1 LILNKKKVTIIIEA
15 RIGSSRLPN
24 KVIAEIEGKPM
35 IFYVIDRVKQIKSAE
50 QIILATTQEKN
61 DQILTEIAQQ
71 NSIITFVGDSIDV
84 LNRDYQCALQN
95 NADPI
100 IRITGDCPLIDP
112 GIVEEM
118 LQFYLK
124 NNYDYVSN
132 RITPK
137 YPDGLDVEIFSF
149 RTLQIAAQNAKWSSE
164 RELVTT
170 YITKNP
176 KIFKIFSY
184 ENQDDL
190 SHYRWTVDEQKDL
203 EFVRKIYSI
212 MKPKTNFSMN
222 EIIEILLKNPELLKI
237 NSGIMRNEGHLKLY
251 DNDKLVK

>member
-1 LILNKKKVTIIIEA
+1 MNKKKITVIIEA
-15 RIGSSRLPN
+15 RTGSTRLPN
-24 KVIAEIEGKPM
+24 KVLAKIEDRPM
-35 IFYVIDRVKQIKSAE
+35 IFYVINRAKKIKSVE
-50 QIILATTQEKN
+50 QIVLSTTKEKDDQVLLEIAEKN
-61 DQILTEIAQQ
+61 G
-71 NSIITFVGDSIDV
+71 IIGFAGDTNDV

-112 GIVEEM
+112 DIVEEM
-118 LQFYLK
+118 LEFYLK
-124 NNYDYVSN
+124 NNYDYISN
-132 RITPK
+132 RINPK
-137 YPDGLDVEIFSF
+137 YPDGLDVEIYSF
-149 RTLQIAAQNAKWSSE
+149 KTLQMAEQNAKWSSE

-184 ENQDDL
+184 ENQEDL
-190 SHYRWTVDEQKDL
+190 SGHRWTVDEQNDL

-222 EIIEILLKNPELLKI
+222 EIIEILLKNSELLKI

-251 DNDKLVK
+251 DNDKVVK

>member
-1 LILNKKKVTIIIEA
+1 MNKKKITVIIEA
-15 RIGSSRLPN
+15 RTGSSRLPN

-35 IFYVIDRVKQIKSAE
+35 IFYVIDRIKQIKSVE

-61 DQILTEIAQQ
+61 DKILIEIAKQ
-71 NSIITFVGDSIDV
+71 NSIGVFTGDSMDV

-112 GIVEEM
+112 DIVGEM
-118 LQFYLK
+118 LEFYLK
-124 NNYDYVSN
+124 NNYDYISN
-132 RITPK
+132 RINPK
-137 YPDGLDVEIFSF
+137 YPDGLDVEIYSF
-149 RTLQIAAQNAKWSSE
+149 KTLQMVEQNAKWSSE

-184 ENQDDL
+184 ENQEDL
-190 SHYRWTVDEQKDL
+190 SGHRWTVDEQNDL

-222 EIIEILLKNPELLKI
+222 EIIEILVKNPELLKI
-237 NSGIMRNEGHLKLY
+237 NLGIMRNEGHLKLH
-251 DNDKLVK
+251 DNDKVVK

>member
-1 LILNKKKVTIIIEA
+1 LNKKKITVIIEA
-15 RIGSSRLPN
+15 RTGSSRLRN
-24 KVIAEIEGKPM
+24 KVVAEIEGKPM
-35 IFYVIDRVKQIKSAE
+35 IFYVIDRVKQIKSVE

-61 DQILTEIAQQ
+61 DKILIEIAKQ
-71 NSIITFVGDSIDV
+71 NSIGIFTGDSMDV

-112 GIVEEM
+112 DIIGEM
-118 LQFYLK
+118 LEFYLK
-124 NNYDYVSN
+124 NNYDYISN
-132 RITPK
+132 RINPK
-137 YPDGLDVEIFSF
+137 YPDGLDVEIYSF
-149 RTLQIAAQNAKWSSE
+149 KTLQMVEQNAKWSSE
-164 RELVTT
+164 RVLVTT

-184 ENQDDL
+184 ENQEDL
-190 SHYRWTVDEQKDL
+190 SGHRWTVDEQNDL

-222 EIIEILLKNPELLKI
+222 EIIEILVKNPELLKI

-251 DNDKLVK
+251 DDDKVVK

>member
-1 LILNKKKVTIIIEA
+1 MNKKKITVIIEA
-15 RIGSSRLPN
+15 RTGSSRLRN

-35 IFYVIDRVKQIKSAE
+35 IFYVIDRVKQIKSVE

-61 DQILTEIAQQ
+61 DKILIEIAKQ
-71 NSIITFVGDSIDV
+71 NSIGIFAGDSMDV

-112 GIVEEM
+112 DIVGEM
-118 LQFYLK
+118 LEFYLK
-124 NNYDYVSN
+124 NNYDYISN
-132 RITPK
+132 RINPK
-137 YPDGLDVEIFSF
+137 YPDGLDVEIYSF
-149 RTLQIAAQNAKWSSE
+149 RTLQMVEQNAKWSSE

-184 ENQDDL
+184 ENQEDL
-190 SHYRWTVDEQKDL
+190 SGHRWTVDEQNDL

-222 EIIEILLKNPELLKI
+222 EIIEILLKNSELLKI

>member
-1 LILNKKKVTIIIEA
+1 MNKKKITVIIEA
-15 RIGSSRLPN
+15 RTGSSRLRN
-24 KVIAEIEGKPM
+24 KVVAEIEGKPM
-35 IFYVIDRVKQIKSAE
+35 IFYVIDRVKQIKSVE

-61 DQILTEIAQQ
+61 DKILIEIAKQ
-71 NSIITFVGDSIDV
+71 NSIGIFTGDSMDV

-112 GIVEEM
+112 DIIGEM
-118 LQFYLK
+118 LEFYLK
-124 NNYDYVSN
+124 NNYDYISN
-132 RITPK
+132 RINPK
-137 YPDGLDVEIFSF
+137 YPDGLDVEIYSF
-149 RTLQIAAQNAKWSSE
+149 KTLQMVEQNAKLSSE
-164 RELVTT
+164 RALVTT

-184 ENQDDL
+184 ENQEDL
-190 SHYRWTVDEQKDL
+190 SGHRWTVDEQNDL

-222 EIIEILLKNPELLKI
+222 EIIEILVKNPELLKI

-251 DNDKLVK
+251 DNDKVVK

>member
-1 LILNKKKVTIIIEA
+1 MNKKKITVIIEA
-15 RIGSSRLPN
+15 RTGSSRLRN
-24 KVIAEIEGKPM
+24 KVVAEIEGKPM
-35 IFYVIDRVKQIKSAE
+35 IFYVIDRVKQIKSVE

-61 DQILTEIAQQ
+61 DKILIEIAKQ
-71 NSIITFVGDSIDV
+71 NSIGIFAGDSMDV

-112 GIVEEM
+112 DIVEEM
-118 LQFYLK
+118 LEFYLK
-124 NNYDYVSN
+124 NNYDYISN
-132 RITPK
+132 RINPK
-137 YPDGLDVEIFSF
+137 YPDGLDVEIYSF
-149 RTLQIAAQNAKWSSE
+149 KTLQMVEQNAKLSSE
-164 RELVTT
+164 RALVTT

-184 ENQDDL
+184 ENQEDL
-190 SHYRWTVDEQKDL
+190 SGHRWTVDEQNDL

-222 EIIEILLKNPELLKI
+222 EIIEILVKNPELLKI
-237 NSGIMRNEGHLKLY
+237 NLGIMRNEGHLKLY
-251 DNDKLVK
+251 DNDKVVK

>member
-1 LILNKKKVTIIIEA
+1 MNKKKITVIIEA
-15 RIGSSRLPN
+15 RTGSSRLPN

-35 IFYVIDRVKQIKSAE
+35 IFYVIDRIKQIKSVE

-61 DQILTEIAQQ
+61 DKILTEIAKQ
-71 NSIITFVGDSIDV
+71 NSIGSFVGDSIDV
-84 LNRDYQCALQN
+84 LDRDYQCALQN

-112 GIVEEM
+112 DIVEEM
-118 LQFYLK
+118 LEFYLK

-132 RITPK
+132 RINPK
-137 YPDGLDVEIFSF
+137 YPDGLDVEIYSF
-149 RTLQIAAQNAKWSSE
+149 NTLQMVAQNAKWSSE

-176 KIFKIFSY
+176 KNFKIFSY
-184 ENQDDL
+184 ENQEDL
-190 SHYRWTVDEQKDL
+190 SEYRWTVDEQKDL
-203 EFVRKIYSI
+203 EFIRKIYSI

-222 EIIEILLKNPELLKI
+222 EIIEILVKNPELLKI

-251 DNDKLVK
+251 DNDKVVK

>member
-1 LILNKKKVTIIIEA
+1 MNKKKITVIIEA
-15 RIGSSRLPN
+15 RTGSSRLRN

-35 IFYVIDRVKQIKSAE
+35 IFYVIDRVKQIKSVE

-61 DQILTEIAQQ
+61 DKILIEIAKQ
-71 NSIITFVGDSIDV
+71 NSIGVFTGDSMDV

-112 GIVEEM
+112 DIVEEM
-118 LQFYLK
+118 LEFYLK
-124 NNYDYVSN
+124 NNYDYISN
-132 RITPK
+132 RINPK
-137 YPDGLDVEIFSF
+137 YPDGLDVEIYSF
-149 RTLQIAAQNAKWSSE
+149 KTLQMVEQNAKLSSE
-164 RELVTT
+164 RSLVTT

-184 ENQDDL
+184 ENQEDL
-190 SHYRWTVDEQKDL
+190 SGHRWTVDEQNDL

-222 EIIEILLKNPELLKI
+222 KIMEILIKNPELLKI
-237 NSGIMRNEGHLKLY
+237 NSGIVRNEGHLKLY
-251 DNDKLVK
+251 DNDKVVK

>member
-1 LILNKKKVTIIIEA
+1 MNKKKITVIIEA
-15 RIGSSRLPN
+15 RTGSSRLRN
-24 KVIAEIEGKPM
+24 KVVAEIEGKPM
-35 IFYVIDRVKQIKSAE
+35 IFYVIDRVKQIKSVE

-61 DQILTEIAQQ
+61 DKILIEIAKQ
-71 NSIITFVGDSIDV
+71 NSIGIFTGDSMDV

-112 GIVEEM
+112 DIVGEM
-118 LQFYLK
+118 LEFYLK
-124 NNYDYVSN
+124 NNYDYISN
-132 RITPK
+132 RINPK
-137 YPDGLDVEIFSF
+137 YPDGLDVEIYSF
-149 RTLQIAAQNAKWSSE
+149 KTLQMAEQNAKWSSE

-184 ENQDDL
+184 ENQEDL
-190 SHYRWTVDEQKDL
+190 SGHRWTVDEQNDL

-222 EIIEILLKNPELLKI
+222 EIIEILVKNPELLKI
-237 NSGIMRNEGHLKLY
+237 NSGIIRNEGHLKLY
-251 DNDKLVK
+251 DNDKVVK

>member
-1 LILNKKKVTIIIEA
+1 MNKKKITVIIEA
-15 RIGSSRLPN
+15 RTGSSRLRN
-24 KVIAEIEGKPM
+24 KVVAEIEGKPM
-35 IFYVIDRVKQIKSAE
+35 IFYVIDRVKQIKSVE

-61 DQILTEIAQQ
+61 DKILIEIAKQ
-71 NSIITFVGDSIDV
+71 NSIGIFTGDSIDV

-112 GIVEEM
+112 DIVEEM
-118 LQFYLK
+118 LEFYLK
-124 NNYDYVSN
+124 NNYDYISN
-132 RITPK
+132 RINPK
-137 YPDGLDVEIFSF
+137 YPDGLDVEIYSF
-149 RTLQIAAQNAKWSSE
+149 KTLQMVEQNAKWSSE

-184 ENQDDL
+184 ENQEDL
-190 SHYRWTVDEQKDL
+190 SGHRWTVDEQNDL

-222 EIIEILLKNPELLKI
+222 EIIEILVKNPELLKI

-251 DNDKLVK
+251 DNDKVVK

>member
-1 LILNKKKVTIIIEA
+1 MNKKKITVIIEA
-15 RIGSSRLPN
+15 RTDSSRLPN
-24 KVIAEIEGKPM
+24 KVIAEIEGRPM
-35 IFYVIDRVKQIKSAE
+35 IFYVIDRVKQIKAVE

-61 DQILTEIAQQ
+61 DQILIEIGKQ
-71 NSIITFVGDSIDV
+71 NSIMTFAGDSIDV

-100 IRITGDCPLIDP
+100 IRITGDCPLIDSN
-112 GIVEEM
+112 IVENM
-118 LQFYLK
+118 LQFFLE
-124 NNYDYVSN
+124 NDYDYISN
-132 RITPK
+132 RISPK
-137 YPDGLDVEIFSF
+137 YPDGLDVEIYSF
-149 RTLQIAAQNAKWSSE
+149 KTLQMVAQNAKWSSE

-184 ENQDDL
+184 ENQEDL
-190 SHYRWTVDEQKDL
+190 SHYRWTVDEEKDL
-203 EFVRKIYSI
+203 EFVRQIYSI

-222 EIIEILLKNPELLKI
+222 KIIDILKKNPELSNI

-251 DNDKLVK
+251 DNDKLLK

>member
-1 LILNKKKVTIIIEA
+1 METAIILQA
-15 RIGSSRLPN
+15 RLGSKRLPG
-24 KVIAEIEGKPM
+24 KVLKKINGKTILEYTIERLKKT
-35 IFYVIDRVKQIKSAE
+35 RLSKN
-50 QIILATTQEKN
+50 IIVATTNRHE
-61 DQILTEIAQQ
+61 DQKILRMAKKMNCYIFAGST
-71 NSIITFVGDSIDV
+71 NNV
-84 LNRDYQCALQN
+84 LNRYYKAASYYDVKNIVRVCS
-95 NADPI
+95 DS
-100 IRITGDCPLIDP
+100 PLIDP
-112 GIVEEM
+112 KIINKVYF
-118 LQFYLK
+118 FYLR

-222 EIIEILLKNPELLKI
+222 EIIEILLKNSELLKI

>member
-1 LILNKKKVTIIIEA
+1 MNKKKITVIIEA
-15 RIGSSRLPN
+15 RTGSSRLRN
-24 KVIAEIEGKPM
+24 KVVAEIEGKPM
-35 IFYVIDRVKQIKSAE
+35 IFYVIDRVKQIKSVE

-61 DQILTEIAQQ
+61 DKILIEIAKQ
-71 NSIITFVGDSIDV
+71 NSIGIFTGDSMDV

-112 GIVEEM
+112 DIVEEM
-118 LQFYLK
+118 LEFYLK
-124 NNYDYVSN
+124 NNYDYISN
-132 RITPK
+132 RINPK
-137 YPDGLDVEIFSF
+137 YPDGLDVEIYSF
-149 RTLQIAAQNAKWSSE
+149 KTLQMVEQNAKLSSE
-164 RELVTT
+164 RALVTT

-184 ENQDDL
+184 ENQEDL
-190 SHYRWTVDEQKDL
+190 SGHRWTVDEQNDL

-222 EIIEILLKNPELLKI
+222 EIIEILVKNPELLKI

-251 DNDKLVK
+251 DNDKVVK